1 MSAIK
6 TLRIAYIGAD
16 WNHDFDYKSNL
27 IFLILKKASQRNV
40 EVVKKIK
47 DADLIVVYPYLSG
60 SWAFRAKCALATFA
74 KKIFQVNDCTSLLRW
89 MLGVGRTPMLF
100 ISHENLDRPFWWKL
114 YGNFL
119 INSKVPRLTFWP
131 KIIDPRGCRFP
142 YWYNYL
148 SWKEYPRDDNYARF
162 GRYYSATELLTPLVI
177 KANRKDAVV
186 VISSHLDHPRDAMIK
201 KLATQQKIEIY
212 GSAGISFK
220 GTKIELMRNYK
231 FAFCAENSV
240 GFGYDTEKIPEA
252 WVAGC
257 IPIVIYLNP
266 FSDFNPEI
274 LNLNPEDPKTYTN
287 VTLLKSEPSLEEVEA
302 YVKKEF
308 F

>member
-1 MSAIK
+1 
-6 TLRIAYIGAD
+6 
-16 WNHDFDYKSNL
+16 
-27 IFLILKKASQRNV
+27 
-40 EVVKKIK
+40 
-47 DADLIVVYPYLSG
+47 
-60 SWAFRAKCALATFA
+60 
-74 KKIFQVNDCTSLLRW
+74 
-89 MLGVGRTPMLF
+89 MLF

-119 INSKVPRLTFWP
+119 IKSNVPRLTFWP
-131 KIIDPRGCRFP
+131 KTIDPRGCRFP

-162 GRYYSATELLTPLVI
+162 GRYYSATELLAPLAI
-177 KANRKDAVV
+177 NESRKDAVV
-186 VISSHLDHPRDAMIK
+186 VISSHLDHPRAAMLE
-201 KLATQQKIEIY
+201 KLGTQQKIEIY

-220 GTKIELMRNYK
+220 GSKIELMNKYK

-257 IPIVIYLNP
+257 IPRAIYLNP
-266 FSDFNPEI
+266 FSDFNPAI
-274 LNLNPEDPKTYTN
+274 LNINPDDPNTYAK
-287 VTLLKSEPSLEEVEA
+287 VTLLKFEPSLEEVEA